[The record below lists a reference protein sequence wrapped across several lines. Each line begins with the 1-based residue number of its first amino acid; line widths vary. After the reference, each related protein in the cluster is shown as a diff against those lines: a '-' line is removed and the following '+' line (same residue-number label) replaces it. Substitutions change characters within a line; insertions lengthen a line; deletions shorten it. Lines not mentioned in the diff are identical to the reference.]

1 MNLTHFAARHRFQ
14 FGVKSP
20 AHDDEVRSR
29 RLQSPTCVPQHQC
42 TCCVHSLFP
51 ARQVGSSRLGNVS
64 TLITT
69 LLPIFRQL
77 LVLIFQVGQKK
88 KKKEFESLCETL
100 WKCQNQYTLTSQT
113 EDWNQG
119 VSIRNCL
126 GFEVHTYTFREIA
139 PAHSHPS
146 AGSGS
151 TSNRSFFRNINHD
164 KVNVTLSLFHILFKV
179 IFILCDK

>member
-1 MNLTHFAARHRFQ
+1 MNLTHFATRHRFQ

-20 AHDDEVRSR
+20 AHDDEVRPR
-29 RLQSPTCVPQHQC
+29 RRQSLTCVPQHQC
-42 TCCVHSLFP
+42 TCCVQSISCQTGWEQP
-51 ARQVGSSRLGNVS
+51 VGKCLHLDYNSSSYIQTAPCLDFSSR
-64 TLITT
+64 
-69 LLPIFRQL
+69 P
-77 LVLIFQVGQKK
+77 K

-126 GFEVHTYTFREIA
+126 GFEVHTYTFQEIA
-139 PAHSHPS
+139 PTHSHPS
-146 AGSGS
+146 AGAGS
-151 TSNRSFFRNINHD
+151 TSNRSFFRNINPD
-164 KVNVTLSLFHILFKV
+164 KVNVTFSLFHIFFKV